1 MNGMNVPRCA
11 SGAFGMMLVVLLSDI
26 ILLTNLYAQTRP
38 KMQIAFVSNRDGN
51 SEIYVIDGHGKNLRN
66 LTNNPNTD
74 RDPAWSP
81 DGREI
86 VFSSFRHGEIGHGKS
101 AIYVMRADGENVRRL
116 TNNPDGAGQPAWSPD
131 NRQIIFSSYRYHAGD
146 SGPQIY
152 VMQADGANVRR
163 LTDHSALDYHPT
175 WSPDGRRIAFQS
187 DRNRLVWLD
196 DDIYVMDTDGKNIRN
211 LTEHPGRD
219 RHPMWSPNGHQIVF
233 ASIRVGN
240 FGDGNFDAGN
250 YDIYIMNADG
260 KNIRRLTKDP
270 SDEILPAW
278 SLNGQKIIFSSNR
291 AGNSD
296 IYMINA
302 DGTNLRQLTN
312 HPAEDWGPTV
322 TLSVSPVGKRTTVW
336 GTVEASRKINS
347 HQTVTSRSGEFA
359 QFRAI

>member
-1 MNGMNVPRCA
+1 MNRTNVSKFA
-11 SGAFGMMLVVLLSDI
+11 LIAFGMMLVVLLSDVTP
-26 ILLTNLYAQTRP
+26 LTNLQAQVHS

-51 SEIYVIDGHGKNLRN
+51 KEIYVMDGHGKNLRN
-66 LTNNPNTD
+66 LTNNPDTD

-86 VFSSFRHGEIGHGKS
+86 VFSSFRHGGIGHGHS
-101 AIYVMRADGENVRRL
+101 AIYVMGADGKNVRRL
-116 TNNPDGAGQPAWSPD
+116 TYNPEGAGQPAWSPD
-131 NRQIIFSSYRYHAGD
+131 NRQITFSSYRYYAGD

-163 LTDHSALDYHPT
+163 LTDHSALDYHPA
-175 WSPDGRRIAFQS
+175 WSPDGRSIAFQS

-196 DDIYVMDTDGKNIRN
+196 DDIYLMDANGKNIRN

-219 RHPMWSPNGHQIVF
+219 RHPMWSPNGRQIVF
-233 ASIRVGN
+233 TSIRVGN

-278 SLNGQKIIFSSNR
+278 SPNGQKIVFSSNR
-291 AGNSD
+291 EGNSD

-302 DGTNLRQLTN
+302 DGINLRQLTN
-312 HPAEDWGPTV
+312 HLADDWGPTV
-322 TLSVSPVGKRTTVW
+322 TLSVSPAGKRTTIW
-336 GTVEASRKINS
+336 GRLKQIEK
-347 HQTVTSRSGEFA
+347 
-359 QFRAI
+359 